1 MIERVSTGVKGLD
14 DMIEGGF
21 KRNNTILVVGG
32 CGSGKSTF
40 GIQYLY
46 NGALKGEAGV
56 YVSFEEDPDSVR
68 ENMSL
73 FGWDLKRM
81 ENENKLKII
90 RVEPEDVMH
99 IIRGEYGVI
108 MDAINS
114 IHARRVVVDSLTSI
128 GLMIAGEFERRQ
140 TIIKLINWL
149 RKSDCTSVL
158 SAEAEQDPTRQY
170 ARSGVLE
177 SVVDGVI
184 VLYSFR
190 RGKTRIKA
198 LEVLKMR
205 GTNHMMNLVPYIID
219 KGITLQPHQVIF
231 GDLDR
236 E

>member
-1 MIERVSTGVKGLD
+1 MNDRVSTGVKGLD
-14 DMIEGGF
+14 DMTEGGF
-21 KRNNTILVVGG
+21 KRKNTMLVVGG

-46 NGALKGEAGV
+46 NGALKGEPGV
-56 YVSFEEDPDSVR
+56 YITFEEDPEAIR
-68 ENMSL
+68 ENMTL
-73 FGWDLKRM
+73 HGWDIRRVEAENMLK
-81 ENENKLKII
+81 LI

-114 IHARRVVVDSLTSI
+114 LHAKRVVVDSLTSI
-128 GLMIAGEFERRQ
+128 GLMIAGEFERKQ

-149 RKSDCTSVL
+149 RKSDCTSMMT
-158 SAEAEQDPTRQY
+158 AEAEQDPSRQY

-190 RGKTRIKA
+190 RGKTRIRA

-219 KGITLQPHQVIF
+219 KGLTLQPHQVIF
-231 GDLDR
+231 GDLDK

>member
-1 MIERVSTGVKGLD
+1 MMERVSTGVKGLD
-14 DMIEGGF
+14 DMIESGF
-21 KRNNTILVVGG
+21 KRKNTILVVGG

-56 YVSFEEDPDSVR
+56 YITFEEEPESIR
-68 ENMSL
+68 ENMTL
-73 FGWDLKRM
+73 HGWDIRRM
-81 ENENKLKII
+81 ESENKLKLI

-108 MDAINS
+108 MDAIDS
-114 IHARRVVVDSLTSI
+114 LHAKRVVVDSLTSI
-128 GLMIAGEFERRQ
+128 GLMIAGEFERKQ

-149 RKSDCTSVL
+149 RKSDCTSL
-158 SAEAEQDPTRQY
+158 MTAEAEQDPSRQY

-190 RGKTRIKA
+190 RGKTRIRA

-205 GTNHMMNLVPYIID
+205 GTNHLMNLVPYNIY